1 MGSGRSHKDVF
12 LEGNW
17 DPSITTVEPTF
28 LLLSLPYS
36 SGSPCKIMLNT
47 QHPPCPSCPLAPHW
61 HPSSLC
67 VSHIT
72 HYRTSQQLRYSPT
85 PLMDCIAPSVQKVNT
100 SQLLHPVNSI
110 ITSIINSIILGE
122 SAWATSPNIL
132 FVFPAFPVH
141 SEFYII
147 STGPL
152 YVSVFPIRTKGR
164 NWILFFYSSPAMNRK
179 LFHTGGHQ

>member
-1 MGSGRSHKDVF
+1 
-12 LEGNW
+12 
-17 DPSITTVEPTF
+17 
-28 LLLSLPYS
+28 
-36 SGSPCKIMLNT
+36 MLNT

-72 HYRTSQQLRYSPT
+72 HFRTSRQLRYSPT

-147 STGPL
+147 S
-152 YVSVFPIRTKGR
+152 YQQVHSMY
-164 NWILFFYSSPAMNRK
+164 LFSPSEPRAEIGSYSFIHLQQWTESFSIQEAINNNS
-179 LFHTGGHQ
+179 T